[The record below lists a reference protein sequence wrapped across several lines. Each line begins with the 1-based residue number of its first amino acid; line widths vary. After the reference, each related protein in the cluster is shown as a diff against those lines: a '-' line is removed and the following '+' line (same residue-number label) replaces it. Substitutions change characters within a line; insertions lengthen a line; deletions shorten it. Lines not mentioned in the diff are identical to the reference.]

1 MAEKKQRFSAPDVAP
16 EAEPGMWSNCLVVG
30 DQIYVCGQAGRDVQ
44 GNIVS
49 EDPYEQT
56 IYTFERIKALI
67 EAAGGKMDDIVKLN
81 VYLTDIRHRPA
92 FVEARKKFF
101 TGDFP
106 AAVVAGNLSIA
117 ATGILV
123 EIDAWAFKGCS
134 G

>member
-1 MAEKKQRFSAPDVAP
+1 MVEKKQRFSAPDTVP
-16 EAEPGMWSNCLVVG
+16 EPDAGMWSNCLVVG
-30 DQIYVCGQAGRDVQ
+30 DQIYLSGQAGRDAA

-56 IYTFERIKALI
+56 IHTFKRLKALI
-67 EAAGGKMDDIVKLN
+67 EAAGGKMDDIVRLT

-106 AAVVAGNLSIA
+106 TAVVIGNVTIA
-117 ATGILV
+117 ATGLLV
-123 EIDAWAFKGCS
+123 EIDAWAFKGS
-134 G
+134 SD